1 MDHQIYLGLG
11 TNLGDR
17 LENLQTAVELLPPDI
32 YDIKF
37 SPIYESLPWGYAD
50 QPTFLNQVIIGW
62 TGLSP
67 LDLLAHIKQIEQKM
81 GRQMTFRYGPRLI
94 DIDILAYDD
103 LILDTPK
110 LTIPHPQITKRSF
123 VLVPLADLTPD
134 WRHPV
139 LKQSAQRL
147 LNQLTCDDIKIYD
160 NYPKIATD
168 ENEK

>member
-1 MDHQIYLGLG
+1 MDHRIYLGLG

-17 LENLQTAVELLPPDI
+17 LANLQTAAESLPPDI

-37 SPIYESLPWGYAD
+37 SLIYESLPWGYTD
-50 QPTFLNQVIIGW
+50 QPLFLNQVIVGW
-62 TGLSP
+62 TRLSP
-67 LDLLAHIKQIEQKM
+67 MDVLAYIKQIEQKM
-81 GRQMTFRYGPRLI
+81 GRQMTFQYGPRLI

-103 LILDTPK
+103 LILTAPE
-110 LTIPHPQITKRSF
+110 LTIPHPQMTRRSF
-123 VLVPLADLTPD
+123 VLVPLVDLAPD

-139 LKQSAQRL
+139 LKQSAQQL

-160 NYPKIATD
+160 SYPRIATD